1 MFRKLDSIGSS
12 LGYWLLVVVFGVAL
26 EAVGLYYQ
34 YALNE
39 WPCVLCIHVRI
50 WVLLMILVALAG
62 LFLREHKISCGISH
76 LVMAGVAIGILER
89 AWVLL
94 GTERGTLQAECG
106 IDLGMPAWFT
116 IDKWFPQVFGVW
128 TSCGYTPELLFGIT
142 MAEGLLIIS
151 MVLALISLMIA
162 LAIFANKSLSA
173 N

>member
-1 MFRKLDSIGSS
+1 MLNRLESIGESFT
-12 LGYWLLVVVFGVAL
+12 YWLLILLLGVAL

-34 YALNE
+34 YVLNE

-50 WVLLMILVALAG
+50 WVMLMILVALAG
-62 LFLREHKISCGISH
+62 LFLRKHRVACGVTH

-106 IDLGMPAWFT
+106 IDLGMPVWFA

-128 TSCGYTPELLFGIT
+128 TSCGYTPELWLGIT

-162 LAIFANKSLSA
+162 LALFASKGSRI
-173 N
+173 

>member
-1 MFRKLDSIGSS
+1 MLNKLNSIGYSF
-12 LGYWLLVVVFGVAL
+12 GYWLLVLLLGVAL

-50 WVLLMILVALAG
+50 WVMLLILVALTG
-62 LFLREHKISCGISH
+62 LFLRKRRIACGISH
-76 LVMAGVAIGILER
+76 LAVAAIAIGILER

-106 IDLGMPAWFT
+106 IDLGMPAWFA
-116 IDKWFPQVFGVW
+116 IDKWIPQVFGVW

-142 MAEGLLIIS
+142 MAEGLMMIS
-151 MVLALISLMIA
+151 MALALISLMCA
-162 LAIFANKSLSA
+162 LAIFGDRH
-173 N
+173 